1 MNVTELARRLKVTP
15 QELREKLPRMGFD
28 IGQKAIKI
36 DDKLAQRI
44 IKEWPRLNRQ
54 LEQED
59 KEKKQAEATVEGVDQ
74 EKKEVVIP
82 NYITVNDFSKKSGA
96 PISKILKE
104 LMKNGIFASINEKID
119 HETANIIGDELNL
132 DVKLDENAEE
142 EEEEK
147 NKIEEVLNLEARDK
161 LQGRPPILVVM
172 GHVDHGKTKLLDS
185 IRNTNIAG
193 DESGGI
199 TQHIGA
205 YQAVRQDRLITFIDT
220 PGHEAFT
227 AMRSRGAK
235 VADIAILIV
244 AADDGVKPQTVEA
257 YKIIK
262 ASQVPFL
269 VAINKID
276 KEGADVNKTKQELSN
291 KLGIIPEDWGG
302 KTICAPISA
311 YTGEGVQHLLDM
323 VLLLTDTEAKD
334 MKANP
339 DSPAIGTIIESH
351 VDKSAG
357 AVATILIQNGTL
369 KLGDM
374 LCLQNKLCGK
384 VRALQDYQGK
394 NVQQAPP
401 SMPVQITGLK
411 IAPTVGDILEVATDE
426 KGKEKISKLKHKQ
439 PESHGSGF
447 QVSKE
452 ENEEEIPTLNLVV
465 KSDVLGSAEAIEESL
480 EKINND
486 RVKVQIIHKGLGNI
500 RESDIQKAEAGN
512 DQIIGFNIKIPPHA
526 EGLIR
531 EKNMRVKVFNVIYNL
546 IEYVREEMEKII
558 QPTIERQDLGK
569 VKVMAIF
576 RTEKD
581 NQIVGG
587 KVIEGKAEKET
598 QVEVLRDKEIVL
610 RGRADK
616 IKRGKEDVNE
626 VEADQECG
634 VEFHGK
640 PEIQEGDILQFYKEK
655 KVSHKLDSYE

>member
-257 YKIIK
+257 YKIIQ
-262 ASQVPFL
+262 AADIPFL

-276 KEGADVNKTKQELSN
+276 KEGADINKTKQELSTQLN
-291 KLGIIPEDWGG
+291 ITPEDWGG
-302 KTICAPISA
+302 KIICTPISA
-311 YTGEGVQHLLDM
+311 KNGEGVQHLLDM
-323 VLLLTDTEAKD
+323 ILLLADTESRD
-334 MKANP
+334 LKANP
-339 DSPAIGTIIESH
+339 ETEAVGTIIESY

-369 KLGDM
+369 RVGDQ
-374 LCLQNKLCGK
+374 LCLRDRVCGK
-384 VRALQDYQGK
+384 VRALQNYKKETVKEAG
-394 NVQQAPP
+394 P
-401 SMPVQITGLK
+401 SAPVQIIGLK
-411 IAPTVGDILEVATDE
+411 IAPAVGDILKVNNQT
-426 KGKEKISKLKHKQ
+426 KNKISKIKKKQ
-439 PESHGSGF
+439 PE
-447 QVSKE
+447 QNQTTPETENKE
-452 ENEEEIPTLNLVV
+452 TKKLNLIL
-465 KSDVLGSAEAIEESL
+465 KSDFLGSAEAIEESL
-480 EKINND
+480 MKINTEEI
-486 RVKVQIIHKGLGNI
+486 KAKIIHKGLGNI
-500 RESDIQKAEAGN
+500 RESDIQKAEAA
-512 DQIIGFNIKIPPHA
+512 DAQIIGFNVKISPQI
-526 EGLIR
+526 ENLIR
-531 EKNMRVKVFNVIYNL
+531 EKKIPVKTFSVIYEL
-546 IEYVREEMEKII
+546 IEYVREEMEKMLT
-558 QPTIERQDLGK
+558 PNIEKVDLGK
-569 VKVMAIF
+569 LKVLAVF
-576 RTEKD
+576 RTEKN
-581 NQIVGG
+581 NQILGG
-587 KVIEGKAEKET
+587 KVLEGKLKPQT
-598 QVEVLRDKEIVL
+598 KVEVIRNKEVINKGDL
-610 RGRADK
+610 TELK
-616 IKRGKEDVNE
+616 IGQEDVGE
-626 VEADQECG
+626 VEKDQECG
-634 VEFHGK
+634 VKFEGK
-640 PEIQEGDILQFYKEK
+640 PEVQEGDILNIYEEKEIIG
-655 KVSHKLDSYE
+655 KL